1 MTFHSGSLSLNL
13 TKLNVMTLKVKQ
25 KAVDLASC
33 SNLLLKM
40 VEEVLVVVEVK
51 AAAMAL
57 INLQV
62 RTAMTN
68 LLVTTAAMTLINF
81 LVKMMV
87 KPLVKKATALRAN
100 AFPTIRWKPQ
110 RCSRSRPV
118 LIMTPSSECA
128 WMDILVSGKVS
139 TSTNMLSS

>member
-1 MTFHSGSLSLNL
+1 M
-13 TKLNVMTLKVKQ
+13 TKLNVMTLRVKQ

-33 SNLLLKM
+33 SNLLLKVM
-40 VEEVLVVVEVK
+40 VEEVLVVVELK

-57 INLQV
+57 INLLV
-62 RTAMTN
+62 RTAMTI
-68 LLVTTAAMTLINF
+68 LLVTTAAVMVLIDF

-100 AFPTIRWKPQ
+100 AFPTISWKPQ
-110 RCSRSRPV
+110 RYSRSRPV
-118 LIMTPSSECA
+118 LIMTPSSESA

-139 TSTNMLSS
+139 TSINMLSS

>member
-13 TKLNVMTLKVKQ
+13 TKLNVMTLRVKQ

-33 SNLLLKM
+33 SNLLLKVM

-118 LIMTPSSECA
+118 LIMTP
-128 WMDILVSGKVS
+128 
-139 TSTNMLSS
+139 

>member
-33 SNLLLKM
+33 SNLLLKVM

-57 INLQV
+57 INLLV
-62 RTAMTN
+62 RKGMTI
-68 LLVTTAAMTLINF
+68 LQVTTAAVMVLIEF
-81 LVKMMV
+81 LVKMTV
-87 KPLVKKATALRAN
+87 KHLVKKAATLRAN
-100 AFPTIRWKPQ
+100 AVPTISWKLR
-110 RCSRSRPV
+110 RCSQSQPV
-118 LIMTPSSECA
+118 LTMTP
-128 WMDILVSGKVS
+128 
-139 TSTNMLSS
+139 